1 MARRHGPPEGSLAQ
15 KSLLRDGPLDGHLN
29 SRDPNA
35 YLVAIMDWHS
45 RAVLAWEISNTMD
58 STSSLWTLHRRD
70 LHRPRALVVSVVS
83 VVSAF
88 SLVSHP
94 QFISH
99 AIGRKLGRPEPE
111 PPYLFTYY

>member
-1 MARRHGPPEGSLAQ
+1 
-15 KSLLRDGPLDGHLN
+15 
-29 SRDPNA
+29 
-35 YLVAIMDWHS
+35 MDWHS

-83 VVSAF
+83 AF
-88 SLVSHP
+88 SLFSHP

-111 PPYLFTYY
+111 QP